1 MTPPLTIK
9 FDAPLTPEQ
18 YAALGKE
25 MFLPVKYGEYNMFGL
40 WGHPISLG
48 PTKCH
53 TYGVDRML
61 NQPINIELT
70 QYWISAIIPSGD
82 QGEAA
87 YRRLVKNLDIYR
99 AQHYWQNFPRFQ
111 AWIGKEKIGEAL
123 T

>member
-9 FDAPLTPEQ
+9 FDAPLTPVQ
-18 YAALGKE
+18 YSVLAEA
-25 MFLPVKYGEYNMFGL
+25 MFLPDRALNMFRI
-40 WGHPISLG
+40 WAHPITLG

-53 TYGVDRML
+53 AYGLDWDL
-61 NQPINIELT
+61 YQAINIELT
-70 QYWISAIIPSGD
+70 QYGISAIIPSGD